1 MFDLT
6 GRVALVFGAA
16 SGMGRAMSIALAEAG
31 ADLMLVGRRSD
42 DGLLPGHG
50 LLSKDGWREQTRCS
64 CV

>member
-1 MFDLT
+1 
-6 GRVALVFGAA
+6 
-16 SGMGRAMSIALAEAG
+16 MGRAMSIALAEAG